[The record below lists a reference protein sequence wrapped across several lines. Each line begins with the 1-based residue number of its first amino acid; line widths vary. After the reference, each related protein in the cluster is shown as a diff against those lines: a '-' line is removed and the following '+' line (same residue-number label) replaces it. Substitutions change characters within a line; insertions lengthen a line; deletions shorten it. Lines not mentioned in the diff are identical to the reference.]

1 MKLCFPCSYAS
12 LASQQSLVIAIQIKP
27 PWPANKAIPVCLL
40 IRVERS
46 RYSELEKFRES
57 ARATRTIYLLLA
69 ASFIVRELGIGKIAR
84 IEGGVLLDKCRFKIM
99 LEINGD
105 LLQWF

>member
-12 LASQQSLVIAIQIKP
+12 LASQQSPVIAIQIKP

-69 ASFIVRELGIGKIAR
+69 ASFIVHELGIGKIAR
-84 IEGGVLLDKCRFKIM
+84 IEGGV
-99 LEINGD
+99 
-105 LLQWF
+105 